1 MPKGW
6 VFSEPSVEMAQC
18 PTVVLIAPLVD
29 SLVESG
35 KRLANDSPVSDI
47 DATKATT
54 TTRIAVRLDT
64 LQRQDLWI
72 AFFIV
77 FLYPCSKS
85 CVFVRQ
91 IRLLLDAKYDIKL
104 RSRRQ
109 LTKRLVSMRARNM
122 VQY

>member
-47 DATKATT
+47 DATNATT
-54 TTRIAVRLDT
+54 ATRIAVRLST
-64 LQRQDLWI
+64 LLSQDLWI
-72 AFFIV
+72 VFFMV
-77 FLYPCSKS
+77 FMSPCSE
-85 CVFVRQ
+85 VGYVRTTNH
-91 IRLLLDAKYDIKL
+91 IAP
-104 RSRRQ
+104 
-109 LTKRLVSMRARNM
+109 
-122 VQY
+122 